1 MKKRD
6 VIIAFCMLFVCSCGK
21 NKLSMSDECY
31 QSYQKNIKTAENVEK
46 LLSSIEQFSA
56 DDIKR
61 LSVAKED
68 LYFNYDPLGMDSATL
83 SVCKDLKTRVD
94 NLREL
99 LSNRLKEEMSKT
111 VTWVTSNEDYLIKQT
126 ETYPIYMEKGETL
139 KINFSSE
146 KSTNIKIYNID
157 SQTLLKNLSG
167 VKSISESINVKNKAI
182 YLVEIT
188 PTASQYISFSI
199 GYIATS
205 LERVANPK
213 KVYTETV
220 EAQKGDFRVKM
231 VKGIKMQ
238 NLFEEPRKITLRGQL
253 KAMFSGSSRA
263 VVAVQV
269 PQRATDIMYSLRIS
283 TSEIDRSEDGEFSEN
298 LNRSYREIRLLGLP
312 LYESRIGSGLLA
324 TILDDN
330 RPIKEEDAYC
340 NMYVFTN
347 SAQAKKFQDGMNVT
361 NLKYN
366 IDYSTLGTQSC
377 NGRIPTMG
385 LKTIYLGFENERMRY
400 ANYLWIEAVSAVP
413 NTEYFKERY
422 YSH

>member
-1 MKKRD
+1 MKLKG
-6 VIIAFCMLFVCSCGK
+6 IIIVFLVLVVCSCGK
-21 NKLSMSDECY
+21 KKMSMSDECY
-31 QSYQKNIKTAENVEK
+31 QDYQKNIETTENVER
-46 LLSSIEQFSA
+46 LLASIEQFSA
-56 DDIKR
+56 DDIKK
-61 LSVAKED
+61 LSALKED

-83 SVCKDLKTRVD
+83 SVCKELKVRVD

-99 LSNRLKEEMSKT
+99 LNNRLKEDMSKT
-111 VTWVTSNEDYLIKQT
+111 ATWVVIQEDYLIKQA
-126 ETYPIYMEKGETL
+126 ETYPVYLEKGEIL
-139 KINFSSE
+139 QINFSSE
-146 KSTNIKIYNID
+146 KSTNIKIYNND
-157 SQTLLKNLSG
+157 SQVLLKSFSG
-167 VKSISESINVKNKAI
+167 VKNVSESIKIKNKAI

-188 PTASQYISFSI
+188 PLSSQYISFSM

-205 LERVANPK
+205 LERVANSK
-213 KVYTETV
+213 KVYSETV
-220 EAQKGDFRVKM
+220 DAQKGDFRVKT

-238 NLFEEPRKITLRGQL
+238 NLFEEPRKFTLRGQL
-253 KAMFSGSSRA
+253 KSMFSGSSRA
-263 VVAVQV
+263 IVAVKV
-269 PQRATDIMYSLRIS
+269 PQGATDIMYSLRIS

-298 LNRSYREIRLLGLP
+298 LNRSYHEIRLLGLP

-347 SAQAKKFQDGMNVT
+347 SAQAKKFQDGMSVS

-400 ANYLWIEAVSAVP
+400 ANYIWIEAVSALP
-413 NTEYFKERY
+413 NTEHFKERY
-422 YSH
+422 YCY

>member
-1 MKKRD
+1 MKLKG
-6 VIIAFCMLFVCSCGK
+6 IIIVFLVLVVCSCGK
-21 NKLSMSDECY
+21 KKMSMSDECY
-31 QSYQKNIKTAENVEK
+31 QDYQKNIETTENVER
-46 LLSSIEQFSA
+46 LLASIEQFSA
-56 DDIKR
+56 DDIKK
-61 LSVAKED
+61 LSALKED

-111 VTWVTSNEDYLIKQT
+111 VTWVTSNEDYLIKQA
-126 ETYPIYMEKGETL
+126 ETYPVYLEKGENL
-139 KINFSSE
+139 QINFSSE
-146 KSTNIKIYNID
+146 KFTNIKIYNND
-157 SQTLLKNLSG
+157 SQVLLKSFSG
-167 VKSISESINVKNKAI
+167 VKNVSESIKIKNKAI

-188 PTASQYISFSI
+188 PLSSQYISFSM

-205 LERVANPK
+205 LERVANSK
-213 KVYTETV
+213 KVYSETV
-220 EAQKGDFRVKM
+220 EAQKGDFRVKT

-263 VVAVQV
+263 VVAVKV
-269 PQRATDIMYSLRIS
+269 PQGATDIMYSLRIS

-413 NTEYFKERY
+413 NTEYFKEK
-422 YSH
+422 YSVY

>member
-1 MKKRD
+1 
-6 VIIAFCMLFVCSCGK
+6 
-21 NKLSMSDECY
+21 
-31 QSYQKNIKTAENVEK
+31 
-46 LLSSIEQFSA
+46 
-56 DDIKR
+56 
-61 LSVAKED
+61 
-68 LYFNYDPLGMDSATL
+68 
-83 SVCKDLKTRVD
+83 
-94 NLREL
+94 
-99 LSNRLKEEMSKT
+99 
-111 VTWVTSNEDYLIKQT
+111 
-126 ETYPIYMEKGETL
+126 
-139 KINFSSE
+139 
-146 KSTNIKIYNID
+146 
-157 SQTLLKNLSG
+157 
-167 VKSISESINVKNKAI
+167 
-182 YLVEIT
+182 
-188 PTASQYISFSI
+188 
-199 GYIATS
+199 
-205 LERVANPK
+205 
-213 KVYTETV
+213 
-220 EAQKGDFRVKM
+220 
-231 VKGIKMQ
+231 
-238 NLFEEPRKITLRGQL
+238 
-253 KAMFSGSSRA
+253 MFSGSSRA

>member
-1 MKKRD
+1 
-6 VIIAFCMLFVCSCGK
+6 
-21 NKLSMSDECY
+21 MSDECY
-31 QSYQKNIKTAENVEK
+31 QDYQKNIETTENVER
-46 LLSSIEQFSA
+46 LLASIEQFSA
-56 DDIKR
+56 DDIKK
-61 LSVAKED
+61 LSALKED

-111 VTWVTSNEDYLIKQT
+111 VTWVTSNEDYLIKQA
-126 ETYPIYMEKGETL
+126 ETYPIYLEKGEKL
-139 KINFSSE
+139 QINFSSE
-146 KSTNIKIYNID
+146 KSANVRIYNAESHALIK
-157 SQTLLKNLSG
+157 SFSKI
-167 VKSISESINVKNKAI
+167 KSISDTIDIKNRAI
-182 YLVEIT
+182 YLVEIVPQT
-188 PTASQYISFSI
+188 NQYISFSM
-199 GYIATS
+199 GYVATS

-220 EAQKGDFRVKM
+220 EAQKGEFRVKT

-238 NLFEEPRKITLRGQL
+238 NLFEEPRKFTLRGQL
-253 KAMFSGSSRA
+253 KAMFSGNSRA
-263 VVAVQV
+263 VIAVKV
-269 PQRATDIMYSLRIS
+269 PSGATDIMYSLRIS
-283 TSEIDRSEDGEFSEN
+283 TSETDRSEDGAFSDN
-298 LNRSYREIRLLGLP
+298 LNRSYHEIRLLGLP
-312 LYESRIGSGLLA
+312 LYESRHGSGLLA
-324 TILDDN
+324 MLLDDN
-330 RPIKEEDAYC
+330 RPIVDEDAYC

-400 ANYLWIEAVSAVP
+400 ANYIWVEAVSALP
-413 NTEYFKERY
+413 QTEYFKEK
-422 YSH
+422 YSVY